1 MKLPILIRE
10 VHGEYTPLEIISICS
25 FLDPLVPTILDPS
38 FNIIFISWISAK
50 LKSVENIAL
59 DPL

>member
-10 VHGEYTPLEIISICS
+10 VQGEYTPLEIISICS

-38 FNIIFISWISAK
+38 FKIIFISSISAN
-50 LKSVENIAL
+50 LKSLENI
-59 DPL
+59 PLEPL